1 MMIVAVADGRGK
13 YQATVYYIRENKV
26 LSQLIFGPILEYGHA

>member
-1 MMIVAVADGRGK
+1 MMIVAAADGIGK
-13 YQATVYYIRENKV
+13 FQATIYYICENKV